1 MKKIFIE
8 IYTKINNQ
16 FLLRKFEIILNGKQ
30 VVLNELNK
38 NELEVVYIDYK

>member
-30 VVLNELNK
+30 VVLNELKK
-38 NELEVVYIDYK
+38 NELEVVLNRL

>member
-16 FLLRKFEIILNGKQ
+16 FLLRKFELISNGKQ
-30 VVLNELNK
+30 VVLNELKK
-38 NELEVVYIDYK
+38 NELEVVLNRLK

>member
-16 FLLRKFEIILNGKQ
+16 FLLKKFELISNGEQ
-30 VVLNELNK
+30 VVLNELKK
-38 NELEVVYIDYK
+38 NELEIVLNRL

>member
-16 FLLRKFEIILNGKQ
+16 FLLRKFELISNGKQ
-30 VVLNELNK
+30 VVLNELKK
-38 NELEVVYIDYK
+38 NELEVVLNRL